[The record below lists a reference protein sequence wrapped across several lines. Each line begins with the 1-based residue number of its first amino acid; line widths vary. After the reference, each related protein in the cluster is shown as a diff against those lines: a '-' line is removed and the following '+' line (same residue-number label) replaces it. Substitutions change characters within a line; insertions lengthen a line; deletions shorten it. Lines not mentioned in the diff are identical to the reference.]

1 MSDQDKNL
9 STALSGSALDLA
21 SRHTAPQESKLYGSW
36 FCPFV
41 QRAWITLEEKKVPYE
56 YFEINPYHK
65 APKFLALNP
74 RGLVPTLEVKGKK
87 PLYESIVVCEYID
100 EVSIDGQ
107 SEQRLLPEDAYE
119 RARCRL
125 WIDHIATKIIPGWY
139 KVMQH
144 TADKAFTID
153 EARAELHKHIE
164 SLVKEMVDVSNGPF
178 FLGDKLSL
186 VDIALA
192 PWAKR
197 LFLIDHYKSGGHGLP
212 NASWSP
218 EVKARWEKWYEAI
231 LDRKSVK
238 DTCSDDAR
246 YIEAYKRYADDTTQ
260 SEVGQATR
268 AGKRLP

>member
-9 STALSGSALDLA
+9 STALSGPALELA
-21 SRHTAPQESKLYGSW
+21 SRHTTSQQLKLYGSW

-41 QRAWITLEEKKVPYE
+41 QRAWITLEEKKAQYQ
-56 YFEINPYHK
+56 YHEINPYHK
-65 APKFLALNP
+65 APEFLALNP
-74 RGLVPTLEVKGKK
+74 RGLVPTLEVVGKR
-87 PLYESIVVCEYID
+87 PLYESIVVCEYLD
-100 EVSIDGQ
+100 EAAADGDA
-107 SEQRLLPEDAYE
+107 EGRLLPEDAYD

-144 TADKAFTID
+144 TSDKAFAIE
-153 EARAELHKHIE
+153 EARAEFHKHIE
-164 SLVKEMVDVSNGPF
+164 ALVKEMVDISSGPF
-178 FLGDKLSL
+178 FLGEKISL

-197 LFLIDHYKSGGHGLP
+197 LFLLDYYKNGGHGLP
-212 NASWSP
+212 NSSWSSD
-218 EVKARWEKWYEAI
+218 VKERWDAWYKAI
-231 LDRKSVK
+231 LQRKSVK

-268 AGKRLP
+268 AGTRLP